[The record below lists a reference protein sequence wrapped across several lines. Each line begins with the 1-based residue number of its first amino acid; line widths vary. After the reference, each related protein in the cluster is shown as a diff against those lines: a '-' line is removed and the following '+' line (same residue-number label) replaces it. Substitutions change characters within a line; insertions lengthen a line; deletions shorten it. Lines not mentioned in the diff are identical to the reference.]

1 MLFCTV
7 LQKMCIFK
15 ELMLLQVNEQRHFF
29 LYIAYQHVSWNYIFS
44 CLNIGTRKDKWVRL
58 HIQESINVSY
68 GFAIVWMLNDYPK
81 HTYPFGKALV
91 NRMLLLGGDVYW
103 DGAQWEVL
111 RALRSCPQRDCGTPV
126 PSFISLLP
134 GWWHDQFALA
144 VLLTIAI
151 TCILANSQSNGFAQ
165 SFLGLPKC

>member
-1 MLFCTV
+1 MLRPTHLLVSFAQTCIIRSSEVVRPLRSLSNTSYSKGNENLIWILLLENLISPNTLSCPNFSMLFCTV

-91 NRMLLLGGDVYW
+91 NRMLLLGGDVY
-103 DGAQWEVL
+103 
-111 RALRSCPQRDCGTPV
+111 
-126 PSFISLLP
+126 
-134 GWWHDQFALA
+134 
-144 VLLTIAI
+144 
-151 TCILANSQSNGFAQ
+151 
-165 SFLGLPKC
+165 